1 MSASRTKWPGA
12 AMGLAAT
19 LGLAGCGAAPAP
31 RTAADRPTIVSL
43 NLCADAILVEVTE
56 PGQLLAISHYS
67 HKPRAGPIPAAVL
80 RRIPPIG
87 GTVEEIAALAP
98 DLVVGDDFTPPATR
112 VALDRLGIGF
122 VALPI
127 DRDVATSKAQVRL
140 LARLAGHAER
150 GERLVG
156 RIERSLAAATP
167 PRGWRL
173 RTALVWQGGGLVAGD
188 DSLIAELLAEAG
200 FAPAAAAR
208 GLGQG
213 AIVSLERMLAD
224 PPQVILAA
232 GDPRAD
238 ENRLLDHPALGHL
251 RDVERQSL
259 ELGLFYCGGPSIPR
273 AMARIR
279 AIRADM
285 PEPVG

>member
-1 MSASRTKWPGA
+1 M
-12 AMGLAAT
+12 
-19 LGLAGCGAAPAP
+19 LGLAGCCAAPAS
-31 RTAADRPTIVSL
+31 RIATERPTIVSL

-80 RRIPPIG
+80 RRIPPTG

-98 DLVVGDDFTPPATR
+98 DVVVGDSFTPPATR
-112 VALDRLGIGF
+112 AALARLGISF

-127 DRDVATSKAQVRL
+127 DRDVAASKAQVRL
-140 LARLAGHAER
+140 LARLAGDSER
-150 GERLVG
+150 GERLIG
-156 RIERSLAAATP
+156 QIERSLSTATP
-167 PRGWRL
+167 SPDWRR

-188 DSLIAELLAEAG
+188 DSLIAELLGRAG

-213 AIVSLERMLAD
+213 ATVSLERMLAD

-238 ENRLLDHPALGHL
+238 ENRLLGHPALGRL
-251 RDVERQSL
+251 RDVQRQGL
-259 ELGLFYCGGPSIPR
+259 EPGLFYCGGPSIPR
-273 AMARIR
+273 ALARIR
-279 AIRADM
+279 EIREGL
-285 PEPVG
+285 PGQPG